1 MASNKSYIASL
12 VAWHMGKMG
21 TCPCGFTVISPRE
34 DEVVK
39 HIKLHLSEHHTGT
52 VQTEAEIQ
60 KTLVTV

>member
-1 MASNKSYIASL
+1 
-12 VAWHMGKMG
+12 MG

-39 HIKLHLSEHHTGT
+39 HIKLHLSEHHPGT
-52 VQTEAEIQ
+52 TQTEAEIQ